1 MSSYENYAARSTAY
15 DETRWAFGVELVLG
29 CLASGARPLAD
40 LDVLDAGCGTGN
52 YAAAV
57 LPRVAHVTAV
67 DASDAMLAVARAKLA
82 AEHDAGLVTF
92 AQAAI
97 DDLPL
102 DDASVDAVMV
112 NQVLHHLGD
121 DPDSGW
127 TAHRR
132 VVAEFARV
140 LRPGGTLVINTA
152 SQLQLRAG
160 YWYYSLIPQAAAAV
174 GRRFAP
180 LDVLHT
186 LFTEHGLTPIG
197 RFVPV
202 DAVIQGDA
210 YFDIRGPLRAQWRA
224 GDSTWAL
231 ADDDEL
237 AAATAEV
244 DGLDRRGE
252 LAAVVAARD
261 ARRREVGQV
270 TFLGAR
276 RAAS

>member
-1 MSSYENYAARSTAY
+1 MSSYEDYTAQSAVY
-15 DETRWAFGVELVLG
+15 DDTRWAFGVELVLG
-29 CLASGARPLAD
+29 CFASGARPLAD
-40 LDVLDAGCGTGN
+40 LEVLDAGCGTGN

-57 LPRVAHVTAV
+57 LPRVARVTAV
-67 DASDAMLAVARAKLA
+67 DASEAMLAVASRKLA
-82 AEHDAGLVTF
+82 DERDAGLVTF
-92 AQAAI
+92 TQAPV
-97 DDLPL
+97 DELPL

-127 TAHRR
+127 TAHGR
-132 VVAEFARV
+132 VVAELARV
-140 LRPGGTLVINTA
+140 LRPGGTVVVNTA

-174 GRRFAP
+174 RRRFAP
-180 LDVLHT
+180 LDVLRA
-186 LFTEHGLTPIG
+186 LFVDHGLASIG

-202 DAVIQGDA
+202 DAVIQGAA

-231 ADDDEL
+231 ADDEL
-237 AAATAEV
+237 AAAVAEV
-244 DGLDRRGE
+244 ADFDQRGE
-252 LAAVVAARD
+252 LAAVVAQRD

-276 RAAS
+276 RVAT